1 VTHLEESAPGNG
13 ALCGSTFLDRQF
25 DDWIRR
31 KFSGFYRWD
40 DGYHADALARWES
53 DIKRNFDGDTRR
65 KYFIPARGLP
75 DTPDLGIRGSKF
87 EISGKQVKE
96 LFEPVIAEILSLV
109 KSQTLET
116 QKRGKAAKAVLL
128 AGGFGR
134 NEYLKKRIQDTVGT
148 NMKVERMQDWYVAI
162 RVSALQPLNHIS

>member
-1 VTHLEESAPGNG
+1 MISYTINAIKSIKSPVTHLEESAPGTG
-13 ALCGSTFLDRQF
+13 GLCGSTFLDRQF
-25 DDWIRR
+25 DDWLRR

-53 DIKRNFDGDTRR
+53 DIKRNFTGDLKK

-87 EISGKQVKE
+87 EISGKHVKE
-96 LFEPVIAEILSLV
+96 LFEPVISEILRLV
-109 KSQTLET
+109 KSQTAET
-116 QKRGKAAKAVLL
+116 KKRGSVAKAVLL

-134 NEYLKKRIQDTVGT
+134 NEYLKKRIQAEVGDHV
-148 NMKVERMQDWYVAI
+148 KVERMKDW
-162 RVSALQPLNHIS
+162 